1 MSNLQTLRQ
10 HLFDT
15 LAGLKADTIKIDQAR
30 AINET
35 AQVIINSAKVEVDF
49 MRYSGKVVAS
59 EFMQLEAP
67 DKDNGEKKTDTANG
81 QKTVALVPGGSVTT
95 HRMR

>member
-59 EFMQLEAP
+59 EFMQLE
-67 DKDNGEKKTDTANG
+67 DGEKKTDTANG

>member
-49 MRYSGKVVAS
+49 MKHSGKVVAS
-59 EFMQLEAP
+59 EFMQLE
-67 DKDNGEKKTDTANG
+67 DSEQKTATANG
-81 QKTVALVPGGSVTT
+81 QKTVSLVPGGSVTT

>member
-49 MRYSGKVVAS
+49 MKYSGKVVAS
-59 EFMQLEAP
+59 EFMQLE
-67 DKDNGEKKTDTANG
+67 DGEQKTATANG